1 LTHGTIGAMSGRDE
15 AIAWLDQQLAATGAE
30 RTGPVEAPHVRP
42 WATALRA
49 PTSRGVVWLKAPG
62 PGTAFEVPLYE
73 LLHRLAPGHVL
84 EPIAVDVE
92 RAWVLLPDGGVT
104 LGDRFAGRALLDA
117 LPAVYAQYAQ
127 LQRDLA
133 PHVGELVALGIADHR
148 PAAMPER
155 YEEALLAV
163 RERAG
168 GSTYARLEALR
179 ADVASA
185 AARLADAPGEP
196 SIDHNDLHPG
206 NVFASGR
213 IFDWGDAVVAHP
225 FASMLVGLGWVRD
238 SMPEATESDIDRA
251 RDAYLDVFA
260 DLAPRDELLRTM
272 DIATRLA
279 RISRSLIWHRAID
292 DAGEVPQA
300 FADAPASWLAT
311 LDFNSG

>member
-1 LTHGTIGAMSGRDE
+1 MSGHDE
-15 AIAWLDQQLAATGAE
+15 AIAWLDEQLAAAGAQ
-30 RTGPVEAPHVRP
+30 RTGDVEARHVRP
-42 WATALRA
+42 WASVLKA

-73 LLHRLAPGHVL
+73 VLHRLAPDRVL
-84 EPIAVDVE
+84 EPIAIDVE
-92 RAWVLLPDGGVT
+92 RSWILLPDGGET
-104 LGDRFAGRALLDA
+104 LHQRYEGRALIDA
-117 LPAVYAQYAQ
+117 LPDVFTHYAQ
-127 LQRDLA
+127 LQRYLA
-133 PHVGELVALGIADHR
+133 PHVDELVALGIADHR

-163 RERAG
+163 RERAD
-168 GSTYARLEALR
+168 GSTYTRLEALR
-179 ADVASA
+179 DDVASA
-185 AARLADAPGEP
+185 AVRLANAPGAP

-238 SMPEATESDIDRA
+238 SVPESTESDIDRA

-279 RISRSLIWHRAID
+279 RISRSLIWQRAID
-292 DAGEVPQA
+292 DAGEVPQV